1 MQGEAHDE
9 VTNAY
14 KLAPER
20 DDQLAKETFVPKKR
34 PETIEGKRVLNNRK
48 KVRKRLERA
57 RIQIQERNAQPG

>member
-1 MQGEAHDE
+1 MQGEADDE

-20 DDQLAKETFVPKKR
+20 DDQLAKETFVPEKR
-34 PETIEGKRVLNNRK
+34 PETIEAKRVLNNRK

-57 RIQIQERNAQPG
+57 